1 MVLSAIDHRGRLL
14 NTFALTSRRLLNTF
28 ALTSRRLLNTFAL
41 TSRNVSMYLI
51 KERTILFYQKMLT
64 EMVQSDESFTVV
76 LS

>member
-1 MVLSAIDHRGRLL
+1 
-14 NTFALTSRRLLNTF
+14 
-28 ALTSRRLLNTFAL
+28 
-41 TSRNVSMYLI
+41 MYLI